1 MYSGEETTQK
11 NMTPELQ
18 SQEGL
23 GGGGGGG
30 TDPHSKTL
38 KEIYSFI

>member
-1 MYSGEETTQK
+1 MIGQKWDEGMYSGEETTQK

-30 TDPHSKTL
+30 NRST
-38 KEIYSFI
+38 